1 MIILENKKGNSYAE
15 IKPLSWFQSNPTLV
29 LELGRI
35 VYLSEA
41 NTYYKIGDGVTQLS
55 NLNWNK
61 TVSVKKGNLT
71 DMSYKYGYYASS
83 IIRTPIVGGRSSAVD
98 WSSDLNVY
106 LTPFEVTTLISATAL
121 SFRVSSIKSGPHSV
135 LLALYKYYV
144 NNNNSRY
151 VTFEI
156 ISNLLSFSINSTG
169 VYSQNFS
176 SPILLTPG
184 NYAVGWLSGVPN
196 RATAFKPIVIM
207 PGSSLYYF
215 YTDSAESLSAV
226 FSDTTLSST
235 YSYDV
240 QSGATSN
247 RAPMVNIR
255 YNEVL

>member
-71 DMSYKYGYYASS
+71 DMSYTYGYYSGS
-83 IIRTPIVGGRSSAVD
+83 IIRTPIVGSRASTVD

-121 SFRVSSIKSGPHSV
+121 SFRVVSISEGPHSV

-144 NNNNSRY
+144 NKNDSKY
-151 VTFEI
+151 MMFEI
-156 ISNLLSFSINSTG
+156 ISNVLSFSVNSSG
-169 VYSQNFS
+169 QYSQSFS

-196 RATAFKPIVIM
+196 RATAFNPVVSL
-207 PGSSLYYF
+207 PGNSLYYF
-215 YTDSAESLSAV
+215 YTDGGESLSAV
-226 FSDTTLSST
+226 LSDTTLSST

-240 QSGATSN
+240 QQGNTSN
-247 RAPMVNIR
+247 RAPIVNIR

>member
-55 NLNWNK
+55 DLNWNK

-71 DMSYKYGYYASS
+71 DMSYKYGYNVNSM
-83 IIRTPIVGGRSSAVD
+83 IRTPIVGSRANSID

-121 SFRVSSIKSGPHSV
+121 AFRVSSIVSGPHSV

-144 NNNNSRY
+144 NNINSRY

-156 ISNLLSFSINSTG
+156 ISDVLSFSVNSSG
-169 VYSQNFS
+169 LYSQSFS

-184 NYAVGWLSGVPN
+184 NYAVGWLSGVSN
-196 RATAFKPIVIM
+196 RANVFRPIVGIS
-207 PGSSLYYF
+207 GSSLYYF
-215 YTDSAESLSAV
+215 YTHNNESLSAV

-235 YSYDV
+235 YSYDL
-240 QSGATSN
+240 QNPATTN

>member
-71 DMSYKYGYYASS
+71 DMSYQYGYNVSS
-83 IIRTPIVGGRSSAVD
+83 IIRTPIFGVRAGNIN
-98 WSSDLNVY
+98 WSSFLNVY

-121 SFRVSSIKSGPHSV
+121 AFRVSSITSGPHSV

-156 ISNLLSFSINSTG
+156 ISNVLSFSVNSTG
-169 VYSQNFS
+169 QYSQSFS

-196 RATAFKPIVIM
+196 RATAFNPIVISA
-207 PGSSLYYF
+207 GSSLYYF
-215 YTDSAESLSAV
+215 YTDSSESISAV
-226 FSDTTLSST
+226 LSDTTLSST

-240 QSGATSN
+240 QSGNTSS